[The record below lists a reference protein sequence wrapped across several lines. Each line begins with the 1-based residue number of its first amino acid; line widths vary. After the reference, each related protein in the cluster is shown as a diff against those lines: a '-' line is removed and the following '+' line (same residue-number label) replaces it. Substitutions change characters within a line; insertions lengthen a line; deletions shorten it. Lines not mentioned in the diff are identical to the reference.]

1 MHQPGVGKVFSYLH
15 HAIRELVA
23 FSLKIRERKES
34 VTVLLCGTSGR
45 GKSTLS
51 ALLDIGLV
59 WDRFQMTPFS
69 LIFHI
74 HKYWPLAF
82 FICLPGIQ
90 IQARILLGIMTVI
103 STDSIRHMLR
113 SFVDEKKNPLV
124 WASTYHAGEYL
135 DAKAVAA
142 AKAKRTAKKLAG
154 VSRPLPKDDA

>member
-1 MHQPGVGKVFSYLH
+1 M
-15 HAIRELVA
+15 
-23 FSLKIRERKES
+23 
-34 VTVLLCGTSGR
+34 
-45 GKSTLS
+45 
-51 ALLDIGLV
+51 
-59 WDRFQMTPFS
+59 
-69 LIFHI
+69 
-74 HKYWPLAF
+74 
-82 FICLPGIQ
+82 
-90 IQARILLGIMTVI
+90 GIMTVI